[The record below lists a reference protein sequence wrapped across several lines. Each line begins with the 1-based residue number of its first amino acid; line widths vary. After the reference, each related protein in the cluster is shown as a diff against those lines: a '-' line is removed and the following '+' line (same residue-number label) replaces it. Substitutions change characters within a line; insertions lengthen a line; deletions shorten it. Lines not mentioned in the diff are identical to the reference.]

1 MLEGL
6 TVIEVG
12 EEPAVR
18 FCGWLFAMNDATVV
32 RLADSDRQSPRS
44 DSWNEHYLNTRKSIV
59 APESVDA
66 TRRAELSADADIV
79 IGDPDIDWAQFD
91 SNRSITGTV
100 DGFGVDG
107 PYAAWQGNELV
118 YATLG
123 GASGY
128 TFTREGTPVYGF
140 GDRYQYLAGMYLYQA
155 VCACVLQADM
165 NRATPEAT
173 TVPRVRISNFE
184 SVVSLLPYL
193 TTQYE
198 YNGVEST
205 TEQSG
210 PRFVSECED
219 GFIVVYAGFAWEPIA
234 TALDRLDLLD
244 DVRFVE
250 NGARFE
256 NIAALGEVLDEWAA
270 TKTVEQAC
278 SAGRERNVAITEVRS
293 PEAALSEESLAH
305 RGAWYDLRVDGKK
318 GRIPAMPYTAN
329 DVRPHVGEK
338 VSMA

>member
-18 FCGWLFAMNDATVV
+18 FCGWLFAMNGATVV
-32 RLADSDRQSPRS
+32 RLAEPGPGSPHA
-44 DSWNEHYLNTRKSIV
+44 DSWSEHYLNARKSLV
-59 APESVDA
+59 LPDAPHAARHAES
-66 TRRAELSADADIV
+66 TSDADVV
-79 IGDPDIDWAQFD
+79 IGDPDTDWSQFD
-91 SNRSITGTV
+91 GNRSVTGTV

-107 PYAAWQGNELV
+107 PYANWQGNELV

-128 TFTREGTPVYGF
+128 TFTREGTPVYGY

-155 VCACVLQADM
+155 VCACLLQADL
-165 NRATPEAT
+165 NKGGPEAA

-210 PRFVSECED
+210 PRFVSQCKD

-234 TALDRLDLLD
+234 TTLERPDLLTD
-244 DVRFVE
+244 ERFVE
-250 NGARFE
+250 NGARFD
-256 NIAALGEVLDEWAA
+256 NILALGEVLDEWSA
-270 TKTVEQAC
+270 TRSVEQAC
-278 SAGRERNVAITEVRS
+278 SAGREHNVAITEVRD
-293 PEAALSEESLAH
+293 PEAALREESLSR
-305 RGAWYDLRVDGKK
+305 RGAWYDLAVDSRD
-318 GRIPAMPYTAN
+318 GRIPAMPYTAD
-329 DVRPHVGEK
+329 DVRPHIGEK
-338 VSMA
+338 VSMT